1 MKALMIA
8 SAMFAMLAGS
18 GPALAQNDEIV
29 VTASRYVERNQ
40 QAQMPHASIVR
51 RADFV
56 VVQVTVESDTRDLAG
71 RRSELTQT
79 LNEIDRRARD
89 GGPVSVALLEESE
102 EDAGETRVK
111 PYSAALA
118 LEQMRGGGR
127 PDTSV
132 VNVLLRTA
140 VGETDTLG
148 ATQARVEAFVRGL
161 PKPGRVTL
169 RTDDPQLSVR
179 DPEQYRGQVLAAIAA
194 DAKQMLAAI
203 GPGHGATVVGLH
215 QRIAWRRTS
224 DLELTLYVPHSLSI
238 SPSRQ

>member
-1 MKALMIA
+1 LKVPMIA
-8 SAMFAMLAGS
+8 CAMIAALAAAS
-18 GPALAQNDEIV
+18 PALAQNDEIV

-71 RRSELTQT
+71 RRTELTQT
-79 LNEIDRRARD
+79 LNEIERRARA

-118 LEQMRGGGR
+118 LQQMRGGGR

-132 VNVLLRTA
+132 VNVLLRTPVA
-140 VGETDTLG
+140 EADTLG
-148 ATQARVEAFVRGL
+148 TTEGRIESFVRGL

-194 DAKQMLAAI
+194 DARQMLDAI
-203 GPGHGATVVGLH
+203 GPGHGATIVGLH

-224 DLELTLYVPHSLSI
+224 DLELTLYVPHSISI

>member
-1 MKALMIA
+1 MIA
-8 SAMFAMLAGS
+8 TAMTAAMAAWS
-18 GPALAQNDEIV
+18 PCLAQNDEIV

-40 QAQMPHASIVR
+40 QVQMPHASIVR

-56 VVQVTVESDTRDLAG
+56 IVQVTVESDTRDLGG
-71 RRSELTQT
+71 RRAELTQT
-79 LNEIDRRARD
+79 LNEIERRARA

-140 VGETDTLG
+140 VGEADTLG
-148 ATQARVEAFVRGL
+148 STETRIESFVRGL

-203 GPGHGATVVGLH
+203 GPGHGANINGLEH
-215 QRIAWRRTS
+215 RMAWRRTS
-224 DLELTLYVPHSLSI
+224 DLELTLYVPHSLTI
-238 SPSRQ
+238 SPSVGP